1 MSKPISDF
9 LKSYNIE
16 TKNLELYTLAFTH
29 ASHNSEQNTKHKDY
43 ERLEFIG
50 DSVLGFVVAS
60 RLFEL
65 HPEMREGDLTK
76 AKSFFVQSEYLAKLS
91 RQENYP
97 EYIIFGK
104 SLSYEA
110 IVNNDSI
117 LEDVFEAVIGA
128 LYLDKGIKVAADF
141 IKKIYGDELKEFT
154 LVEVKDYK
162 SMLQVAM
169 QAEHRESVEYTIY
182 KEEGPPH
189 DRTFY
194 AIVKFNGIVLGKGQ
208 GKSKKNA
215 EQEAAKD
222 ALSKKATI

>member
-1 MSKPISDF
+1 M
-9 LKSYNIE
+9 
-16 TKNLELYTLAFTH
+16 
-29 ASHNSEQNTKHKDY
+29 
-43 ERLEFIG
+43 
-50 DSVLGFVVAS
+50 
-60 RLFEL
+60 
-65 HPEMREGDLTK
+65 
-76 AKSFFVQSEYLAKLS
+76 
-91 RQENYP
+91 
-97 EYIIFGK
+97 
-104 SLSYEA
+104 
-110 IVNNDSI
+110 
-117 LEDVFEAVIGA
+117 
-128 LYLDKGIKVAADF
+128 YLDKGIKVAADF

-154 LVEVKDYK
+154 LIEVKDYK